1 VTKEEQMTRQPS
13 GAPVE
18 QGAAAE
24 APVYVISVAAELT
37 GLHPQTLRT
46 YDRLGLVTPGRT
58 GGGGRR
64 YSARDITLLLQ
75 VAELTAEGLGLEG
88 VRRVL
93 DLETQVL
100 ELQRRV
106 AELEMELDTAHTAL
120 ASTPNLPARLSTSSQ
135 VMLWRRR

>member
-1 VTKEEQMTRQPS
+1 MTEQRPS
-13 GAPVE
+13 ATVP
-18 QGAAAE
+18 ADPAAE
-24 APVYVISVAAELT
+24 TPVYVISVAAQLT

-93 DLETQVL
+93 ELESQVM
-100 ELQRRV
+100 ELQQRV
-106 AELEMELDTAHTAL
+106 SALEMELDAAHVAL
-120 ASTPNLPARLSTSSQ
+120 ATTPNLPIRSTSTTQ